1 MNEQFFLVVVLA
13 SIAAA
18 GLAYVFIYPIISGD
32 ARSEKRHK
40 QVLGEVAYN
49 PSSKNNFNRRDH
61 VAQSLKELENKQ
73 KNANK
78 VTLDTRIEQSG
89 LEWSKNKFYATC
101 LASGVFIGLITLILF
116 QNIFIALS
124 FAFIGTF
131 GLPFWILGYLKKRRI
146 EQFANELPNAM
157 DVIVRGIRAGL
168 PLGDCIRIVANEA
181 QEPVKSEFRRI
192 IEGQAL
198 GISVADSCTKMYSR
212 VPISEANFFSIVI
225 NIQQKSGGNLSEALG
240 NLSRVVRERKRM
252 KNKIIAMSME
262 AKASAAIIAAMPV
275 IVAIMTYFSS
285 PEYIEIM
292 WKTQAGII
300 GLIICGILMTTGVLM
315 MRKMINFDF

>member
-1 MNEQFFLVVVLA
+1 MSDQIFVVILA

-18 GLAYVFIYPIISGD
+18 GLAYVFIYPLISGE
-32 ARSEKRHK
+32 ARAEKRHK
-40 QVLGEVAYN
+40 QILGDVNYN
-49 PSSKNNFNRRDH
+49 FNSKTNYNRRDQ
-61 VAQSLKELENKQ
+61 VAQSLKEQENKQ
-73 KNANK
+73 K
-78 VTLDTRIEQSG
+78 TGSSLSLESRIEQAG
-89 LEWSKNKFYATC
+89 LEWSKNKFYLVC
-101 LASGVFIGLITLILF
+101 LACGLLLTIVTLVIF
-116 QNIFIALS
+116 QNPLISLV
-124 FAFIGTF
+124 FAFVGVF
-131 GLPFWILGYLKKRRI
+131 GLPFWILGHLKKRRI

-198 GISVADSCTKMYSR
+198 GISVADSCTKMYNR

-300 GLIICGILMTTGVLM
+300 GLVICGILMTTGVLM